1 MKQINSNYNTRG
13 RKTKFFSVVGSNDK
27 IHFTT
32 IMEDVTER
40 EAMIE
45 AGRAFDDYEYVAIV
59 RTMLDMNGT
68 PRNSHWKWCQIKC
81 DRVTKLGRNSPEN
94 CTTLSPF
101 CQQVF

>member
-1 MKQINSNYNTRG
+1 LEKRLDFLSVLCYNVSTKKERKIKMKQINSNYNTRG

-27 IHFTT
+27 VHFTT

-45 AGRAFDDYEYVAIV
+45 AGKAFDDYEYVAIV

-68 PRNSHWKWCQIKC
+68 PRNSHWKWC
-81 DRVTKLGRNSPEN
+81 
-94 CTTLSPF
+94 
-101 CQQVF
+101 

>member
-27 IHFTT
+27 VHFTT

-40 EAMIE
+40 E

-59 RTMLDMNGT
+59 RTMLDMNGAT
-68 PRNSHWKWCQIKC
+68 GNGAK
-81 DRVTKLGRNSPEN
+81 
-94 CTTLSPF
+94 
-101 CQQVF
+101 

>member
-27 IHFTT
+27 VHFTT

-59 RTMLDMNGT
+59 RTMLDMNGI
-68 PRNSHWKWCQIKC
+68 PRNSHWKWC
-81 DRVTKLGRNSPEN
+81 
-94 CTTLSPF
+94 
-101 CQQVF
+101 